1 MKTRIVSTRI
11 PIGQANGSFNISLPQ
26 GFGVPRGFLVYAM
39 DNAVQPNNFDTTTT
53 FPCISVGF
61 GGSNISGLGVTNAC
75 VFVSNQDTAD
85 PPSSLASFG
94 NTVSVLTRN
103 IANTV
108 FRQWYATGF
117 ANDIIL
123 GNYNST
129 GTQVQPLDVVFT
141 VFAGDDFFCA
151 VGQTVLPAAINT
163 AMRVG
168 TTFQP
173 DVVLY
178 SHIRPLQTL
187 DSQIHFG
194 TALRDASTGATTVS
208 SQLGGIWRSTEGA
221 TADPTIVRV
230 RISDTGSFNLPTN
243 SNVRFQYM
251 FDSGF
256 AVTQSSAN
264 TGNSIIFLAMKA
276 GTGLSTNPTFAANTF
291 QSRATV
297 SGTGISFYSVGFK
310 PAHIIGNF
318 SHVNALNTN
327 VTTAANGCEMLS
339 FFTANGFQ
347 QSNITGIGTFTSSTA
362 SATVTGVGTSFLQ
375 QLSPL
380 DVIYNLQYQLIGT
393 VSSIASNTSL
403 DLTGN
408 AAITSTGSSFVFE
421 KPQQFSYS
429 YGNETNVNSG
439 SNMRGRVSNS
449 AITSFTAPTPA
460 LQAVG
465 NIQNFNGENGF
476 TVDYTTLT
484 NGGRYGWYFAIR
496 DEEFYIRRRGCTD

>member
-11 PIGQANGSFNISLPQ
+11 PTGQANGAFNISLPT

-61 GGSNISGLGVTNAC
+61 GGSNIAGTGLTNAC
-75 VFVSNQDTAD
+75 VFVTNQDGAD
-85 PPSSLASFG
+85 PPSSNASFG
-94 NTVSVLTRN
+94 NTVSVFTRN
-103 IANTV
+103 VANTV
-108 FRQWYATGF
+108 FRQWRMTGF
-117 ANDIIL
+117 DNDIIL
-123 GNYNST
+123 GTYT
-129 GTQVQPLDVVFT
+129 AGGVQVQPLDVVFT
-141 VFAGDDFFCA
+141 VFGGNDFFCA

-173 DVVLY
+173 DAILY
-178 SHIRPLQTL
+178 SHIRPASPL

-194 TALRDASTGATTVS
+194 TALRNASTGGTTVS

-221 TADPTIVRV
+221 TADPTIVTV

-243 SNVRFQYM
+243 SVVRFQYM
-251 FDSGF
+251 FNSGF

-276 GTGLSTNPTFAANTF
+276 GTGLSTNPTFAANIF
-291 QSRATV
+291 QSRPT
-297 SGTGISFYSVGFK
+297 GTGTSFYSVGFK
-310 PAHIIGNF
+310 PAHVIGNF
-318 SHVNALNTN
+318 SHANALNTSVAN
-327 VTTAANGCEMLS
+327 SANGCEMLS
-339 FFTANGFQ
+339 FFTANGFEK
-347 QSNITGIGTFTSSTA
+347 SNINGIGTITSSTA
-362 SATVTGVGTSFLQ
+362 NATVTGVGTSFLQ

-380 DVIYNLQYQLIGT
+380 DIIYSTGYTLIGT
-393 VSSIASNTSL
+393 VSAIASNTSL
-403 DLTGN
+403 TLTAN
-408 AAITSTGSSFVFE
+408 AAATVSGSNFVFE
-421 KPQQFSYS
+421 KPQQYSYS
-429 YGNETNVNSG
+429 YGNEDNVNSG
-439 SNMRGRVSNS
+439 SNMRGRVSSS

-476 TVDYTTLT
+476 TVDYTTLA
-484 NGGRYGWYFAIR
+484 NGSRYGWYLAIR
-496 DEEFYIRRRGCTD
+496 DDEYYIRRRVNS

>member
-11 PIGQANGSFNISLPQ
+11 PTGQANGAFNINLPT

-61 GGSNISGLGVTNAC
+61 GGSNIAGTGLTNAC
-75 VFVSNQDTAD
+75 FFVTNQDGAE
-85 PPSSLASFG
+85 PSSSRASFG
-94 NTVSVLTRN
+94 TTVSVFTRN
-103 IANTV
+103 VADTV
-108 FRQWYATGF
+108 RRQWQMTGF
-117 ANDIIL
+117 GTDIIF
-123 GNYNST
+123 GNYSST

-141 VFAGDDFFCA
+141 VFGGDDFFCA
-151 VGQTVLPAAINT
+151 VGRTSLPSAINT
-163 AMRVG
+163 ATRVG

-173 DVVLY
+173 DAILY
-178 SHIRPLQTL
+178 SHLRPTDVN

-194 TALRDASTGATTVS
+194 TALRNASTGATTVS
-208 SQLGGIWRSTEGA
+208 SQVGGIWRSTNG
-221 TADPTIVRV
+221 ADPTEVRA
-230 RISDTGSFNLPTN
+230 RILNDGSLTLA
-243 SNVRFQYM
+243 SAATVRFQYM
-251 FDSGF
+251 FTSGF

-264 TGNSIIFLAMKA
+264 ANHAIIFLAMKA
-276 GTGLSTNPTFAANTF
+276 GTGLSTNPAFSANTF
-291 QSRATV
+291 QSRA

-310 PAHIIGNF
+310 PEHILGNF
-318 SHVNALNTN
+318 SHVNALNAN
-327 VTTAANGCEMLS
+327 VTTSANGCEMLS

-347 QSNITGIGTFTSSTA
+347 QSNITGIGTFTSSTG

-375 QLSPL
+375 QLGAL
-380 DVIYNLQYQLIGT
+380 DVIYNLGYQLIGT

-403 DLTGN
+403 TLTAN
-408 AAITSTGSSFVFE
+408 AAITATGSSFLFE

-429 YGNETNVNSG
+429 YGNETALGSG
-439 SNMRGRVSNS
+439 SNMRGRVSSS

-476 TVDYTTLT
+476 TVDYTTLA
-484 NGGRYGWYFAIR
+484 NGSRYGWYLAIR
-496 DEEFYIRRRGCTD
+496 DDEFYRRRRVNS